1 MWICSPRTFRRFF
14 RFYCSGL
21 PSSRAT
27 LQRSCYIRQFNAK
40 PCKVTRRELIL
51 QALTTSLAASQ
62 TTSPSVAITIDDFRW
77 KQIPLPDPEET
88 NRTLLSA
95 LAKRSNLKAAVF
107 VAGQNVDDIHGRQ
120 LLQAWSDAGHHI
132 GNHTYSHPFY
142 PNITAARFIE
152 DIERGEGIVS
162 GYPSFQSYKMFRFPL
177 LKEGET
183 AAKRDQVRTYL
194 AKHGYHNG
202 HVTIDTSDWY
212 YDQRLRER
220 LKSTPHFNPKPYRD
234 VYLEHIWDRAMYY
247 DNLARDILGHTVP
260 HTILLHYTLINVLF
274 LDDLLRMFENKGWK
288 LASARNTF
296 ADPLFS
302 KNPDYIP
309 AGESLIWALAQV
321 SPKFAG
327 KLRYPGEDDI
337 YEKAKLDRLG
347 L

>member
-1 MWICSPRTFRRFF
+1 M
-14 RFYCSGL
+14 
-21 PSSRAT
+21 
-27 LQRSCYIRQFNAK
+27 
-40 PCKVTRRELIL
+40 TRRELIL

-302 KNPDYIP
+302 KNPEYIP
-309 AGESLIWALAQV
+309 AGESLIWALAQA